1 MWCAISLTSILEP
14 VAHLYQRQTSFL
26 GQRALLVER
35 RVEVAAVAVL
45 ERLPRPLLE
54 AVDGLL
60 AVPDRP
66 RQRELAT

>member
-1 MWCAISLTSILEP
+1 MWRAVSLASILEP
-14 VAHLYQRQTSFL
+14 VAHLYQRQTGFL
-26 GQRALLVER
+26 GQRSLLLKR

-45 ERLPRPLLE
+45 ERLPRPLFE

-66 RQRELAT
+66 RQRELAP